1 VRTRQVVLLGG
12 VEPKR
17 SLTRSFIDRIDGST
31 GAPLTFAV
39 GGPLPHP
46 ACSDIGDIDGANEC
60 ARSRGAAMG
69 I

>member
-1 VRTRQVVLLGG
+1 MLLDGL
-12 VEPKR
+12 EPKR
-17 SLTRSFIDRIDGST
+17 SLTWSFIDPRDGST

-39 GGPLPHP
+39 GGPLPHL